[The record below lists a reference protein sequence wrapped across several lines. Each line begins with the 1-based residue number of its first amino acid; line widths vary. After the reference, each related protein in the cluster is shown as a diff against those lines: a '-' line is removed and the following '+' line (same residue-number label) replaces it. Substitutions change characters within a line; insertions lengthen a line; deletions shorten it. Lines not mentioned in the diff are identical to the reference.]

1 MTKIKVTKRPGEKYV
16 LHPSRPRMFVVY
28 TVILAL
34 ALGVGFLI
42 RYLIYHTGL
51 DLLQTDGLFFL
62 GLILFGAVLITL
74 MEYSRWT
81 LHVESGENVEGPSGA
96 LGERLAIPLDEI
108 DWKRTRRSLASWLKF
123 GNAIYASPRQRIL
136 VSPWFF
142 DPKKFREF
150 LTMIG
155 YDRK

>member
-1 MTKIKVTKRPGEKYV
+1 MNKINDTKRPGERYV
-16 LHPSRPRMFVVY
+16 LRPSRPRMFLIY

-34 ALGVGFLI
+34 AIGAGFLI
-42 RYLIYHTGL
+42 RSVIYHTGFN
-51 DLLQTDGLFFL
+51 LLQTDGLFFA
-62 GLILFGAVLITL
+62 GLILFGAVVITL

-81 LHVESGENVEGPSGA
+81 MHVEIGEAVEGPSGA
-96 LGERLAIPLDEI
+96 LGERLSIPLDQI
-108 DWKRTRRSLASWLKF
+108 DWKRTRRSLTSWLKF

-150 LTMIG
+150 LTIIG
-155 YDRK
+155 SDKR